1 MRSGRV
7 FPESQRRKH
16 PWTPQPP
23 NERRGPLSLIRHRY
37 GNARHHPAPQS
48 SRRAG
53 ARTPARTHR
62 RAPAPRPPRAR
73 LTSADRPMV
82 APRSQRPRDSL
93 TGDAFG
99 SLEHVI
105 VLAGELHAR
114 TNPEQRQNKQQPRLC
129 TEDVFKAKL
138 SAAGVWRRH
147 TSANIKLPA

>member
-1 MRSGRV
+1 MSFLKGNAASIPGHLSLLTNAEDRSLLSAIAMETRGI
-7 FPESQRRKH
+7 
-16 PWTPQPP
+16 TQPRSP
-23 NERRGPLSLIRHRY
+23 AAGQVRGPPR
-37 GNARHHPAPQS
+37 ARAD
-48 SRRAG
+48 
-53 ARTPARTHR
+53 ARQ
-62 RAPAPRPPRAR
+62 PRAR

-105 VLAGELHAR
+105 VFAGELHAR

-147 TSANIKLPA
+147 TSANIKLPT